1 MLEMDNKSM
10 GGVDKS
16 DQLISYHKISRR
28 TKKYWKTIF
37 SHYIDIAVVNS
48 HVLFN
53 FVCLQQAKKPV
64 SENVFR
70 DKLILDIIP
79 FYGVEKRPHKV
90 SAHKVATFR
99 VYHGSKLYSSEDRAK
114 CVYCHLHNA
123 KNTTQRKC
131 PDCQLLPALCQTVGR
146 DCHSAW
152 HSEHFAVIRKLWY
165 EHREK
170 QSSSTPNTSRG
181 RGRPKGSINRSKRR
195 GSYRA
200 RRNVR
205 TIESYLSRTIFA

>member
-1 MLEMDNKSM
+1 M
-10 GGVDKS
+10 
-16 DQLISYHKISRR
+16 
-28 TKKYWKTIF
+28 
-37 SHYIDIAVVNS
+37 VNS

-90 SAHKVATFR
+90 SAHKVATFK

-131 PDCQLLPALCQTVGR
+131 PDCQFLPALCQTVGR

-170 QSSSTPNTSRG
+170 QSSSTPSTSRG

-195 GSYRA
+195 WK
-200 RRNVR
+200 
-205 TIESYLSRTIFA
+205 LSCQEKRYEQLSHTFLEQFLLNRL

>member
-1 MLEMDNKSM
+1 MYNKSM

-37 SHYIDIAVVNS
+37 FHYIDIAVVNS
-48 HVLFN
+48 HVLYN
-53 FVCLQQAKKPV
+53 FVCLQQARKPV

-70 DKLILDIIP
+70 GKLILDIIS
-79 FYGVEKRPHKV
+79 FYGVKKRPHKV
-90 SAHKVATFR
+90 SAHKVAAFK

-152 HSEHFAVIRKLWY
+152 LSENFTVFRKLWY
-165 EHREK
+165 KHHEK
-170 QSSSTPNTSRG
+170 QSSSTPSTSRG
-181 RGRPKGSINRSKRR
+181 HGRPKGSINRCKRR

-200 RRNVR
+200 RRKVTNN
-205 TIESYLSRTIFA
+205 